1 MECLQTISV
10 VHRALGDNGALPPD
24 VLHDLEHLLP
34 HGGVGSENLHVVRCQ
49 LHAALRDIVCDLTL
63 ITVIIKIG

>member
-1 MECLQTISV
+1 MTISV

-34 HGGVGSENLHVVRCQ
+34 HGGAGGENLDVVRRQ
-49 LHAALRDIVCDLTL
+49 LYSALK
-63 ITVIIKIG
+63 TVIKIG